1 MPDCRSINSSISFRL
16 NWSIP
21 LYFSVLT
28 LRPTR
33 AAPSQGDEHL
43 LRPLVQS
50 EHVQLL
56 QPPVSREDVEPL
68 PGDHSR
74 EKTLMR
80 SHSRGLVSTV
90 SHNTTNTKTI
100 SKSTESLVWTFHL
113 IDWIKQIKHDI
124 LHLKGSFDLIM
135 TCLFNQQLISP
146 WLPPCQECCGSI
158 ASLRTF

>member
-1 MPDCRSINSSISFRL
+1 MMPDCRSINSSISFRL

-50 EHVQLL
+50 EHVQLF

-80 SHSRGLVSTV
+80 SHTLTV
-90 SHNTTNTKTI
+90 GDWFQLFLTTQ
-100 SKSTESLVWTFHL
+100 
-113 IDWIKQIKHDI
+113 QIQRQY
-124 LHLKGSFDLIM
+124 LNQLNL
-135 TCLFNQQLISP
+135 LFEL
-146 WLPPCQECCGSI
+146 SI
-158 ASLRTF
+158 

>member
-1 MPDCRSINSSISFRL
+1 MMPDCRSINSSISFRL

-33 AAPSQGDEHL
+33 AAPSSQGQGDEHL

-74 EKTLMR
+74 EKNTNAFSH

-100 SKSTESLVWTFHL
+100 SKSTESLV
-113 IDWIKQIKHDI
+113 
-124 LHLKGSFDLIM
+124 
-135 TCLFNQQLISP
+135 
-146 WLPPCQECCGSI
+146 
-158 ASLRTF
+158 